1 MQRSVYFLLI
11 SLIHFNLYSQVW
23 NRELSDILDDL
34 EAPSPLL
41 FQFQDLGV
49 KSKNSNQNLENT
61 ALWLSDY
68 YTQLNEF
75 QIYYDSFLNQS
86 IWNKNV
92 ILERKVNNTKPW
104 IVIGAHYDT
113 RGGPGCNDNGSGVV
127 TCMRIAKL
135 IVKHQ
140 VDVNL
145 RIIHFA
151 GEEDGLVGSRH
162 YVRNTLSSKDDI
174 LFMFNLDQ
182 LGGTKN
188 DPVRNAK
195 IICEYDDMMTQIEN
209 NIPSQKL
216 TDTLFNLTKLYTGLN
231 PEKSYAYAS
240 DYVPFENAGYVI
252 TGLYQFEGIQYPGYH
267 NSLDVVAQ
275 MDTNALKEV
284 MRSAAALILHHGGYR
299 KLISVEKIEA
309 GSKPQ
314 IIVYPNPSKREF
326 YIKNESNQ
334 NLDFRIFQG
343 DGKVLFENILNA
355 HTELQINTLTP
366 GFYFIQFTNKSGLP
380 LVTKRLIIAQDF

>member
-11 SLIHFNLYSQVW
+11 SLIHFNLFSQVW

-61 ALWLSDY
+61 AFWLSDY
-68 YTQLNEF
+68 YAQLNEF

-151 GEEDGLVGSRH
+151 GEEDGLVGSKH
-162 YVRNTLSSKDDI
+162 YVRNTLSPEDDI

-182 LGGTKN
+182 LGGTRN

-275 MDTNALKEV
+275 MDTIALKEV

-299 KLISVEKIEA
+299 KLISIEKIEV
-309 GSKPQ
+309 GPKPQ
-314 IIVYPNPSKREF
+314 IVVYPNPSKNVF
-326 YIKNESNQ
+326 YIKNENSE
-334 NLDFRIFQG
+334 NLELRILKG
-343 DGKVLFENILNA
+343 DGKLIYKDKIDA
-355 HTELQINTLTP
+355 HTELMIDMLTP
-366 GFYFIQFTNKSGLP
+366 GFYLIQFTNKSGLP